1 MVHSWILYLKWKSWY
16 FTSCFETIQTF
27 HCDCNKKNTVSTML
41 QNFATRTNEEKVKK
55 KNIILRF
62 FLCCFIVYF
71 LLLFLLFYLCFVV
84 FISFTNMNKQNE
96 GKTSINHSTRTK
108 ARGFNQWKLTLSW
121 RRLLS
126 YGNQSI
132 YLLCKSMDWFLYDNG
147 PRHERVKMISKG
159 IIKALSKSKWIY
171 SSELICSHIL
181 VSGIT
186 NLSLFLLSRSKV
198 YL

>member
-1 MVHSWILYLKWKSWY
+1 
-16 FTSCFETIQTF
+16 
-27 HCDCNKKNTVSTML
+27 ML
-41 QNFATRTNEEKVKK
+41 QNFATRTNDKKVKK
-55 KNIILRF
+55 KKIILRF
-62 FLCCFIVYF
+62 FLCCFIIYF
-71 LLLFLLFYLCFVV
+71 LLLFLLFYFCFVV
-84 FISFTNMNKQNE
+84 LISFTNMNKRNE

-108 ARGFNQWKLTLSW
+108 ARDFNQWKLTLSW
-121 RRLLS
+121 WRLLS

-132 YLLCKSMDWFLYDNG
+132 YLLCKSMDWFLYYNG

-171 SSELICSHIL
+171 SSELIYSHIL

-186 NLSLFLLSRSKV
+186 NLSLFLLTRSKV